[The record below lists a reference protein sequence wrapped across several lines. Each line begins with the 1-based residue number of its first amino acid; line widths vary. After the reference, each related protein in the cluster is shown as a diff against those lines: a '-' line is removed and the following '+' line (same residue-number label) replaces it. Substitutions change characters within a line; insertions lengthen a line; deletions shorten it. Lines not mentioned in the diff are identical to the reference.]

1 MAKPDTPQYPSITP
15 SQVVTGQDATNQ
27 AMQLAQQYF
36 PQQMGAQAQG
46 LQDLSMGNAYYQ
58 QYQPTSFE
66 QALGNQQFQNIWP
79 NEQAYMQNLLSQ
91 SGMAYSPTEATT
103 LGNAYGNLSTNI
115 GEYLNQQGDTRAT
128 NNLNALLGI
137 NPNNYYGPISNAITG
152 QSNEQG
158 QLNQNANIQNAN
170 AQYSN
175 SLANYNQGLAGN
187 GALGQVGGMAL
198 GALLAAPTGGM
209 SMGMGAMLGGGI
221 GSALMGGSGGGGN
234 LANSLLASQYLQPQG
249 QQNTGTGYT
258 PQSGNGAQSL
268 SGMYSGNSEPT
279 NMSGT
284 SSVYSSLPQ
293 NPFQ

>member
-1 MAKPDTPQYPSITP
+1 MSKPSTPQYPQITP
-15 SQVVTGQDATNQ
+15 SQVITGQDATTQ

-46 LQDLSMGNAYYQ
+46 LNDLSQGNAYYE

-79 NEQAYMQNLLSQ
+79 NEQAQIMDSLSK
-91 SGMAYSPTEATT
+91 SGMAYSPVAATT

-115 GEYLNQQGDTRAT
+115 GEYLNNQGNTRAT

-137 NPNNYYGPISNAITG
+137 NPNSYYGPISQTITG

-158 QLNQNANIQNAN
+158 QLNQNANIQNAG

-175 SLANYNQGLAGN
+175 SLANYQQGNATNGAIGTGVGAVLGGVAGSIIPGAGTLAGASL
-187 GALGQVGGMAL
+187 GAGLG
-198 GALLAAPTGGM
+198 GALL
-209 SMGMGAMLGGGI
+209 
-221 GSALMGGSGGGGN
+221 GGSGGGGGLSN
-234 LANSLLASQYLQPQG
+234 YLLASQYLQPQG
-249 QQNTGTGYT
+249 QSQQGQGQTVQGGYSNTGFGGAT
-258 PQSGNGAQSL
+258 SGQQ
-268 SGMYSGNSEPT
+268 YSDNA
-279 NMSGT
+279 
-284 SSVYSSLPQ
+284 LPV